1 MTKEKHECVCGEINS
16 RNCPVHQQEKPLS
29 EFRQFWIYYFSSG
42 RAQISTSVVTL
53 DDEYIS
59 EPNQTRGIK
68 PTEVKHVIE
77 YAAVAE
83 VTKRERERALILLN
97 QLKNCRAAMKY
108 AHEDRVDQ
116 YYLNVFNDIEA
127 RIEAYQKS
135 IEGDE

>member
-1 MTKEKHECVCGEINS
+1 VN
-16 RNCPVHQQEKPLS
+16 QQEKPLS

-83 VTKRERERALILLN
+83 VTKRERERAKVLVDFINTIITPKNWVHTVHPRCLCDECKPDNERALIALS
-97 QLKNCRAAMKY
+97 KY
-108 AHEDRVDQ
+108 QVELDK
-116 YYLNVFNDIEA
+116 E
-127 RIEAYQKS
+127 
-135 IEGDE
+135 